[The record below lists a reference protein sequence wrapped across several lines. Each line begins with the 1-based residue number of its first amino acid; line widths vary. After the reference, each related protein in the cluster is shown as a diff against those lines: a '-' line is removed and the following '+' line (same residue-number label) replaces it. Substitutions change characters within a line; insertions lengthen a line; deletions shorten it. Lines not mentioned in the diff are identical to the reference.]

1 MRTPFVHANEYS
13 HGNHSRR
20 SVIRSPVIDRN
31 PQSFIANIARAKP
44 ADYVKATQKVCA
56 GSKIL
61 LPVVR

>member
-31 PQSFIANIARAKP
+31 P
-44 ADYVKATQKVCA
+44 A
-56 GSKIL
+56 GTDTGSTGH
-61 LPVVR
+61 VAASSE